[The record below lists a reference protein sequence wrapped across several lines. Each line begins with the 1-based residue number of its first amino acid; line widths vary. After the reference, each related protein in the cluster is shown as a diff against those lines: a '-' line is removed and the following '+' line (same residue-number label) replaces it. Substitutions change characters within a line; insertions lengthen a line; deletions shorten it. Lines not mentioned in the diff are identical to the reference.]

1 VTDTPWTGRAILH
14 VDMDAFF
21 ASVEQRD
28 HPELRGKPVLVGG
41 AGPRGVVAAASYE
54 ARVFG
59 CRSAMPTAV
68 ARRLCPHAII
78 VRGNWEAYREASDT
92 VMAILESYSPMI
104 QPLSIDEAFIDV
116 TGSVRLFGD
125 PRSIAREIKNRVFE
139 ATRLR
144 CSVGVGPNKFIAKV
158 ASDLEKPDGLTA
170 IPADRIREALWHM
183 PATIIPGLGPA
194 SEIRLKRLGVR
205 TIGELAAVDEQRL
218 TEVFGSYGARLRAMA
233 NGVDDRPVTPDRDA
247 KSVGHERTFGEDL
260 REPEQVRAAM
270 LAQAED
276 VARRLRKHALR
287 ARTVTLKIRYG
298 DFETITRAHTLDA
311 PTDST
316 DTLWHA
322 AEALFDLWIAREGF
336 KPVRLIGVSA
346 SNMGD
351 EAQLDLFASPKT
363 DAKKSQVDRAT
374 DAIVNKFGKGAI
386 RRAAAQPKK
395 RRDE

>member
-1 VTDTPWTGRAILH
+1 
-14 VDMDAFF
+14 MDAFF

-28 HPELRGKPVLVGG
+28 NPELRGKPVLVGG
-41 AGPRGVVAAASYE
+41 SGPRGVVAAASYE

-68 ARRLCPHAII
+68 ARRLCPQAII
-78 VRGNWEAYREASDT
+78 VRGHGEAYREASDI

-104 QPLSIDEAFIDV
+104 QPLSIDEAFVDV

-125 PRSIAREIKNRVFE
+125 PRTIAREIKNRVFN
-139 ATRLR
+139 ATQLK

-170 IPADRIREALWHM
+170 ITAERIKDALWHL

-194 SEIRLKRLGVR
+194 SEVRLKRLGVR
-205 TIGELAAVDEQRL
+205 TIGELAAIDERRL
-218 TEVFGSYGARLRAMA
+218 TEVFGSYGQRLRAMA
-233 NGVDDRPVTPDRDA
+233 NGIDDRPVVPDRDA

-276 VARRLRKHALR
+276 VARRLRRHELR

-346 SNMGD
+346 SNMGN
-351 EAQLDLFASPKT
+351 ETQLDLFANPETEQKR
-363 DAKKSQVDRAT
+363 SQVDRAT
-374 DAIVNKFGKGAI
+374 DAIVNKFGKDAI
-386 RRAAAQPKK
+386 RRAAAQPRK